1 MGFLRKVGRKIKKG
15 AKKLLGGKFGKILG
29 GIGLTMMFFGGAN
42 ALFGNQKWFQGL
54 KTNLNKVNPFA
65 KGDVTGAVDEYTK
78 LTEGID
84 ITEGGVGLK
93 DVSIKDL
100 PSKIAEGPTFK
111 ESLSS
116 GISKLPSTIKDLPYK
131 SGEAIGEYVKG
142 IPTSLKDGTFIA
154 DVGKSVVGTVAVGK
168 IMEEEEQTAGFGRM
182 PSVGSMEAPQSSYLA
197 EVKTQVPNL
206 QATNFNQLNQSLFYG
221 TLSPQY
227 LMGQMG

>member
-65 KGDVTGAVDEYTK
+65 KGDVTGAVENVAQNIDPTLEGLKEATK
-78 LTEGID
+78 LSHETLGKKATRTLTD
-84 ITEGGVGLK
+84 IPFSELDIGQKIAKVGVEAKDFLIP
-93 DVSIKDL
+93 DVS
-100 PSKIAEGPTFK
+100 SV
-111 ESLSS
+111 
-116 GISKLPSTIKDLPYK
+116 
-131 SGEAIGEYVKG
+131 GEFTTDVTK
-142 IPTSLKDGTFIA
+142 T
-154 DVGKSVVGTVAVGK
+154 VGKQYV
-168 IMEEEEQTAGFGRM
+168 MEALEGEQEEPFYSKGVQQ
-182 PSVGSMEAPQSSYLA
+182 VGSMEAPQSAYVA
-197 EVKTQVPNL
+197 EVKSQLPNL